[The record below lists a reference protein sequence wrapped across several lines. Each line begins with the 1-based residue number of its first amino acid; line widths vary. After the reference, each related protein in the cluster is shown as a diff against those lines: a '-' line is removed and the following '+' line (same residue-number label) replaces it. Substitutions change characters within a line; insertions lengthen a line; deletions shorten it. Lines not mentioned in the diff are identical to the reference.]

1 MSSDESGESDSTPIF
16 RNSED
21 IRNDARPDIIRE
33 YNAHPHTMISGFS
46 IAHNN
51 ATHLSTIT
59 FKLGDCSVTA
69 QYTTNG
75 DIYIHSFSCN
85 TVGSGLGKNLLHDA
99 LIHLKTIYPDFAYIT
114 IDPVPQMDPAT
125 FKTLSPADKETH
137 KQTALLKLAGY
148 YKKLG
153 FMDEIQSQD
162 NDGSYPTLIGDIN
175 TILAT
180 IETMNRS
187 KQGRGTRRTRGKRKV
202 VNKRKSNKKGKKG
215 KKGKNNK

>member
-1 MSSDESGESDSTPIF
+1 MSSDDESVESDSTPIF

-21 IRNDARPDIIRE
+21 IRNDARPDIIQE
-33 YNAHPHTMISGFS
+33 YNSRPHPMISGFS
-46 IAHNN
+46 DIAHNN

-69 QYTTNG
+69 QYVNG

-99 LIHLKTIYPDFAYIT
+99 LIHLKTMYPDFAYIT

-153 FMDEIQSQD
+153 FTDEIQSQD
-162 NDGSYPTLIGDIN
+162 GTYPTLIGDIN
-175 TILAT
+175 TVLTT

-187 KQGRGTRRTRGKRKV
+187 KQGRGTRRRKTRRKFI
-202 VNKRKSNKKGKKG
+202 NKRKSNKKGKKG
-215 KKGKNNK
+215 KKSKNKK

>member
-1 MSSDESGESDSTPIF
+1 MSSDDESVESDSTPIF

-21 IRNDARPDIIRE
+21 IRNDARPDIIQE
-33 YNAHPHTMISGFS
+33 YNSRPHPMISRFS
-46 IAHNN
+46 DIVHNN

-69 QYTTNG
+69 QYVNG
-75 DIYIHSFSCN
+75 NIYIHSFSCN

-99 LIHLKTIYPDFAYIT
+99 LIHLKTMYPNFAYIT
-114 IDPVPQMDPAT
+114 IDPVPQMDPVIWR
-125 FKTLSPADKETH
+125 TLSPADKETH

-153 FMDEIQSQD
+153 FTGEIQSH
-162 NDGSYPTLIGDIN
+162 DGSYPTLIGDIN

-180 IETMNRS
+180 IETMNIGR
-187 KQGRGTRRTRGKRKV
+187 GIRGTRIRTRRIKRKQRKV
-202 VNKRKSNKKGKKG
+202 VNKRKSNKKGKN
-215 KKGKNNK
+215 KK